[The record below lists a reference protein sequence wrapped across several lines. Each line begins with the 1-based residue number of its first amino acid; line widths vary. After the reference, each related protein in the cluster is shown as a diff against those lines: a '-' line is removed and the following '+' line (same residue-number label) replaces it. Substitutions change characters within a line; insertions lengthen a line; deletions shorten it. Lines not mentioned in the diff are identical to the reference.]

1 MVQRHRALAHPLHG
15 DQAVDRLLH
24 KSEDPSLPRSSRE
37 QAPGKS
43 VIPAFSGMT
52 DQGRP
57 SARVNGRVQAVS
69 QPIGELTR
77 KVWSVPGVVVATT
90 MGSRNAIDASL
101 ISASLS
107 LMWPM
112 TSGLST
118 SVSFA
123 TIWTVRVRSLRGIES
138 RCSTTR
144 CATKV
149 LSLPPEKPTIQG
161 FSWGCAYSSAIS
173 LRITSNMSPPPLLF
187 PALRSPRPG
196 NFAPVRTPLNDQG
209 LEVFAGHRLICVPTA
224 VHLDQHAL
232 ALWSGLAVDAYYVR
246 GVGPR

>member
-1 MVQRHRALAHPLHG
+1 MVRRHRALAHPLHG

-90 MGSRNAIDASL
+90 MGSPNTIEAPLTPASP
-101 ISASLS
+101 SP
-107 LMWPM
+107 MWPM
-112 TSGLST
+112 ANGLST

-123 TIWTVRVRSLRGIES
+123 ATWTVRVRSLRGMES
-138 RCSTTR
+138 GCSTTR
-144 CATKV
+144 CATNV

-161 FSWGCAYSSAIS
+161 LSCGCAYSSGVS
-173 LRITSNMSPPPLLF
+173 FRIAPNMSPPRRL
-187 PALRSPRPG
+187 PRPRRLRG
-196 NFAPVRTPLNDQG
+196 ARAPRGARGTGRAPPVR
-209 LEVFAGHRLICVPTA
+209 H
-224 VHLDQHAL
+224 
-232 ALWSGLAVDAYYVR
+232 
-246 GVGPR
+246 